1 MVGGQPVLRLLVQ
14 LELRRQAF
22 RKRFLAGAGRADR
35 CLTLGGLVLL
45 IGIIATPLVATV
57 LPTFSIVAGGFLI
70 VGGILTLTIAL
81 APMGLFLL

>member
-1 MVGGQPVLRLLVQ
+1 MLRLLVQ
-14 LELRRQAF
+14 LELKRQALH
-22 RKRFLAGAGRADR
+22 KRLLVGAGRADR

-45 IGIIATPLVATV
+45 IGIIAAPLVATA

-70 VGGILTLTIAL
+70 AGGILTLTIAL